1 MSDSETKGIAT
12 VIPIDQYYNDI
23 SKIID
28 DAEWMGDDETVDLYL
43 PETFPQKWIHHCNNE
58 NKKYTRNSH
67 SHIKRHHFNCNNSLL
82 TNLIVLYVD

>member
-23 SKIID
+23 SKIFD

-43 PETFPQKWIHHCNNE
+43 PEKEQ
-58 NKKYTRNSH
+58 
-67 SHIKRHHFNCNNSLL
+67 IKRQMDEGDLWYPNF
-82 TNLIVLYVD
+82 

>member
-23 SKIID
+23 CKIID

-43 PETFPQKWIHHCNNE
+43 PEKEQ
-58 NKKYTRNSH
+58 
-67 SHIKRHHFNCNNSLL
+67 IKRQMDEGDLWYPNF
-82 TNLIVLYVD
+82 